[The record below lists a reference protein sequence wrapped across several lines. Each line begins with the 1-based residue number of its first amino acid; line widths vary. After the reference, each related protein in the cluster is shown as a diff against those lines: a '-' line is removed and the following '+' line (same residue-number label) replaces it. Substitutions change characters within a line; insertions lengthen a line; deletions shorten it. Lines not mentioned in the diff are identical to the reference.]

1 MSLALASDLSKSC
14 ALARQLVRSPARS
27 LHAWP
32 ADQRLL
38 IPRAA
43 WAMVWQE
50 DGAWVVLA
58 WLSEACT
65 KPWKWVCCCWAS

>member
-1 MSLALASDLSKSC
+1 MSLVLGSDLRESH
-14 ALARQLVRSPARS
+14 AMERQLVRSPAHS
-27 LHAWP
+27 LHPWP
-32 ADQRLL
+32 ADQHSV
-38 IPRAA
+38 PGEA
-43 WAMVWQE
+43 WAMAWQE